1 MRAYVRFLMVG
12 ACLLAIAGAALADE
26 GMWMLNQLPAEALH
40 KAGLQLKTSDIYT
53 PGGASLAQAVC
64 MLGATGEFVSP
75 EGLILTNHH
84 VAFGAIQFNSTA
96 QNNYLENGFTANSLQ
111 EELRS
116 PNSTCSVLQDIR
128 DVTAEIRSALRDD
141 MTPLE
146 RHDAIDRKS
155 KELVKAAEAAAPGC
169 DCRLATMFDGMS
181 YYIYTYLRL
190 RDVRLV
196 YAPPNAIG
204 NYGGEIDNWEWPRH
218 TGDFA
223 LLRAYTGPDGKPAD
237 YSPAN
242 VPYRPK
248 AWLTIAKQGVAEGDY
263 IMVIGYPGRTMR
275 YRLAMDVEFAL
286 KTSYPYRVKLFQ
298 SMMRLLEDAGKD
310 DPELAVR
317 MASKIKRLANTMK
330 NNQGMID
337 GLAKNGLVEQKRRQE
352 AAIDAWLEAHPAEAS
367 RFAPV
372 REELTAVLKDQ
383 QRWFQ
388 HDMLLGYSGMA
399 SDTLGFANTVYRW
412 SREREKPDLE
422 REAAYMDRN
431 QAQARGRL
439 QFAQRNYHAPTDE
452 KMLTLYLR
460 ELDSLPEGTRVTA
473 LDKALE
479 KYAPQSHEDAIPRL
493 ARDLVAGTRLGNEAE
508 RMKMFA
514 MKKDELLALHDPC
527 VDFIAALSGEID
539 AMNDREKALD
549 GALSRLNPL
558 WIELLGLYSGKPL
571 YPDANSSLRLTY
583 GKVVGYS
590 PRDAVWYKPFT
601 TLAGVLEKNTGAEPF
616 NCPEKLFQLH
626 AARDFDGYADPKLKD
641 VPVDFLGDTDIT
653 GGNSGS
659 PVLNARGQLVGI
671 AFDGNYESMT
681 SDWQFDPP
689 LSRTLSVDIRYVLF
703 VLDKFSKAQRILNEL
718 TIK

>member
-1 MRAYVRFLMVG
+1 MIG
-12 ACLLAIAGAALADE
+12 AGLLAIVGAALADE
-26 GMWMLNQLPAEALH
+26 GMWMLNQLPAEALQ
-40 KAGLQLKTSDIYT
+40 KAGLQLKTTDIYT

-64 MLGATGEFVSP
+64 LLGGTGEFVSP

-84 VAFGAIQFNSTA
+84 VAFSAIQFNSTA
-96 QNNYLENGFTANSLQ
+96 QNNYLENGFTANSLP
-111 EELRS
+111 EELRA
-116 PNSTCSVLQDIR
+116 PNSTCSVLQEIR
-128 DVTAEIRSALRDD
+128 DVTAEIRSALREG
-141 MTPLE
+141 MTQRE

-155 KELVKAAEAAAPGC
+155 KELVKAAEQAAPGC
-169 DCRLATMFDGMS
+169 DCRLATMFGGMS

-196 YAPPNAIG
+196 YAPPESIG
-204 NYGGEIDNWEWPRH
+204 NYGGEIDNWMWPRH

-242 VPYRPK
+242 VPFRPK
-248 AWLTIAKQGVAEGDY
+248 AWLTFAREGVAEGDY

-275 YRLAMDVEFAL
+275 YRLALDVEFSL

-298 SMMRLLEDAGKD
+298 SMMRLLEDAGQD
-310 DPELAVR
+310 NAELAVR

-337 GLAKNGLVEQKRRQE
+337 GLSKNGLAEQKRQQE
-352 AAIDAWLEAHPAEAS
+352 AAIEAWLKARPAEAA
-367 RFAPV
+367 RFGTV
-372 REELTAVLKDQ
+372 RAELTAVLQEQ

-388 HDMLLGYSGMA
+388 HDMLLGYTSLA
-399 SDTLGFANTVYRW
+399 SDTLGFASTVYRW

-422 REAAYMDRN
+422 RETAYMERN
-431 QAQARGRL
+431 RAQAMNRL
-439 QFAQRNYHAPTDE
+439 RNAQRNYHAATDE
-452 KMLTLYLR
+452 KVLALYLR
-460 ELDSLPEGTRVTA
+460 ELDSLPEGARVAA
-473 LDKALE
+473 LDQALE
-479 KYAPQSHEDAIPRL
+479 KYAPQSHTDAIPRL
-493 ARDLVAGTRLGNEAE
+493 ARDLVSGTRLGVEAE
-508 RMKMFA
+508 RMKMFG
-514 MKKDELLALHDPC
+514 MKKEELLALRDPC
-527 VDFIAALSGEID
+527 IDFIAALGGEID
-539 AMNDREKALD
+539 AMNDRDKARD

-558 WIELLGLYSGKPL
+558 WIELLGLYTGKPL
-571 YPDANSSLRLTY
+571 YPDANGSLRLTY
-583 GKVVGYS
+583 GKVVGYH
-590 PRDAVWYKPFT
+590 PHDAVYYQPFT

-616 NCPEKLFQLH
+616 NCPEKLFRLH
-626 AARDFDGYADPKLKD
+626 QAKDFGGYADPKLKD

-659 PVLNARGQLVGI
+659 PVLNAKGQLVGI

-689 LSRTLSVDIRYVLF
+689 LSRTLSVDTRYVLF
-703 VLDKFSKAQRILNEL
+703 VLDKFSHAQRILKEL

>member
-1 MRAYVRFLMVG
+1 MRAYARFLMIG
-12 ACLLAIAGAALADE
+12 ACLLAAAGAALADE
-26 GMWMLNQLPAEALH
+26 GMWMLNQLPAEALQ
-40 KAGLQLKTSDIYT
+40 KAGLQLKTTDIYT

-64 MLGATGEFVSP
+64 LLGGTGEFVSP

-84 VAFGAIQFNSTA
+84 VAFSAIQFNSTA
-96 QNNYLENGFTANSLQ
+96 ENNYLENGFTANSLQ

-128 DVTAEIRSALRDD
+128 DVTAEMRAVLSDD
-141 MTPLE
+141 MTPRE

-196 YAPPNAIG
+196 YAPPESIG
-204 NYGGEIDNWEWPRH
+204 NYGGEIDNWMWPRH

-237 YSPAN
+237 FSPAN
-242 VPYRPK
+242 VPFRPK
-248 AWLTIAKQGVAEGDY
+248 AWLTFATEGVAEGDF
-263 IMVIGYPGRTMR
+263 IMVIGYPGKTMR

-310 DPELAVR
+310 NAELAVR

-337 GLAKNGLVEQKRRQE
+337 GLSKNGLVGQKSREE
-352 AAIDAWLEAHPAEAS
+352 AAIDTWLKAHPSEAV
-367 RFAPV
+367 RFGPV
-372 REELTAVLKDQ
+372 RDELTAMLQEQ
-383 QRWFQ
+383 QRWFR
-388 HDMLLGYSGMA
+388 HDFLLGYVGMA

-422 REAAYMDRN
+422 RESSYMDRN
-431 QAQARGRL
+431 LSQARTRL
-439 QFAQRNYHAPTDE
+439 QFAQRNYHAATDE
-452 KMLTLYLR
+452 KVLALYLR
-460 ELDSLPEGTRVTA
+460 ELDSLPEGTRVAA

-479 KYAPQSHEDAIPRL
+479 KYAPQSHTDAIPRL
-493 ARDLVAGTRLGNEAE
+493 AHDLVSGTRLGVEAE

-527 VDFIAALSGEID
+527 IDFIAALSGEID
-539 AMNDREKALD
+539 DMNDRGKAWD

-571 YPDANSSLRLTY
+571 YPDANSNLRLTY
-583 GKVVGYS
+583 GKVVGYD
-590 PRDAVWYKPFT
+590 PRDAVSYKPFT
-601 TLAGVLEKNTGAEPF
+601 TLAGVLEKNTGAVPF
-616 NCPEKLFQLH
+616 NCPEKLFRLH
-626 AARDFDGYADPKLKD
+626 QAKDFGGYADPRLKD

-689 LSRTLSVDIRYVLF
+689 LSRTLSVDTRYVLF
-703 VLDKFSKAQRILNEL
+703 VLDKFSNAQRILKEL